1 MTIQVQKK
9 PLCPRSSSSH
19 QFQLCLSQMKL
30 QLYCLWESMSNE
42 KAFNC
47 KFVNDDCQPDLPNQG
62 EDFRNSP
69 RTNVLSLLLSSF
81 PFLPSTPLLLL
92 LLQLMR
98 YFVYQKIQNAKL
110 LYWIFIHAIENG
122 NLGPIK
128 EVHGDLPQLL
138 LVLQLGFSF
147 NQCSC

>member
-30 QLYCLWESMSNE
+30 QFYCLWESMNNE
-42 KAFNC
+42 KAVNC
-47 KFVNDDCQPDLPNQG
+47 KFVNDDCQRDLPNQG

-69 RTNVLSLLLSSF
+69 RTNVLSLLLSSL
-81 PFLPSTPLLLL
+81 PFLPSTPLLLF

-98 YFVYQKIQNAKL
+98 YFARKSKMQNCCI
-110 LYWIFIHAIENG
+110 YWIFIHAIANG

-128 EVHGDLPQLL
+128 EVHGGLPQLL